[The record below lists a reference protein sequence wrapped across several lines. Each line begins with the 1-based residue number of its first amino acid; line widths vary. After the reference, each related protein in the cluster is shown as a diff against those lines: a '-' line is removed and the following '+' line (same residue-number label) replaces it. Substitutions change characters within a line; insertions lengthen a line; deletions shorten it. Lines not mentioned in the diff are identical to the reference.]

1 VRFRT
6 LRGARL
12 TIISKE
18 LLSDELW
25 RIVEPLLPTELSKA
39 RGGKSRIPN
48 RAVLSGI
55 IFVLKSGIPWRT
67 RPKELSFG
75 SGVTC
80 WRWLWDW
87 QKACAVPYFSRFEF
101 RTGCAKFSAED
112 VLVQKGG
119 FCFRADFGARSQL
132 ACDLG
137 FERALTLIHV
147 ISKCNAPLSFG
158 SRPRWERS
166 RRSSWRWSSD

>member
-1 VRFRT
+1 VRFKT

-39 RGGKSRIPN
+39 RGGKTRIPN

-80 WRWLWDW
+80 WWRLWD
-87 QKACAVPYFSRFEF
+87 CV
-101 RTGCAKFSAED
+101 KFSAEGD
-112 VLVQKGG
+112 LVQKGG
-119 FCFRADFGARSQL
+119 LCFRADFGARSQR

-137 FERALTLIHV
+137 FERALTLIRV
-147 ISKCNAPLSFG
+147 ISKRNARLSFG

-166 RRSSWRWSSD
+166 RRSSWRRSSY